1 MWCITRFGLH
11 AILRSIWTAAWM
23 FKMLSYGFIHA
34 LLYVLTGVMLQV
46 WCVSSN
52 ECLTMYSALLS
63 SVS

>member
-11 AILRSIWTAAWM
+11 AILWSIWTAAWM
-23 FKMLSYGFIHA
+23 FKMLSYGSIRA

-46 WCVSSN
+46 CCVGSS
-52 ECLTMYSALLS
+52 ECVIMYSALLS